1 MYPIIFVEI
10 VVILSLLFRTPL
22 RKYVMKGLGKS
33 PVVTQTL
40 SATLF
45 VLFISSLYALFDLY
59 KHFTDEAAINPSEQ
73 ALMFHHLIEAA
84 FLGIC
89 LFFVLIIDR
98 LHYYMSESNRWKKQ
112 AQEWEFHA
120 HKASQDQAMLMLAN
134 KQDFTS
140 SHEQDQD
147 NF

>member
-1 MYPIIFVEI
+1 MQIKPSLKSHLFYKFKFNLKIVHKLRFKALKLWVRMLLYIMYPIIFIEI
-10 VVILSLLFRTPL
+10 VVILILLFRTPL

-59 KHFTDEAAINPSEQ
+59 KHFTDEAAINPTEQ

-84 FLGIC
+84 FLG
-89 LFFVLIIDR
+89 
-98 LHYYMSESNRWKKQ
+98 
-112 AQEWEFHA
+112 
-120 HKASQDQAMLMLAN
+120 
-134 KQDFTS
+134 
-140 SHEQDQD
+140 
-147 NF
+147 NFL